1 MLIEIKKAGINGE
14 GIGFYKRKPVFVE
27 GCYPNET
34 IDCKLYDE
42 GSHYR
47 GELIKVIKK
56 SEFRV
61 KVPCIHQKRCG
72 GCALMSVSYD
82 EQLRIKKQLL
92 ESALLKYM
100 HRKIDVGDVVPS
112 DKQLFYRNKCNLP
125 VIEKDGRLINA
136 LYAPN
141 SNHPVYID
149 SCMIHEQIVEEIRK
163 EVLNVLNR
171 HKYKVYDHHLKK
183 GIRQI
188 VIRGFENE
196 YQLVLI
202 TGNDKIDDKTIEDLN
217 KIDNLVSIFQGINT
231 HKNPVNMMPDNL
243 RKLSGKDKI
252 NVKINSFRLKLS
264 PQAFFQ
270 LNKSQAEQIYSD
282 VNNLIDSKVNCLV
295 EAYCGIGAMSLSMH
309 DKADE
314 LYGIEI
320 VDKAIRDA
328 KDNARINKIDNITYI
343 CGDAS
348 YEVRKLS
355 KNKKIDVLIVD
366 PPRTGLDDDLLV
378 TILKSKIKK
387 VIYVS
392 CNPST
397 LAKNLDIL
405 SDKYQI
411 DYIKGYDMFPNTPHV
426 EAIVLLCR
434 AEC

>member
-27 GCYPNET
+27 GCYPSET

-149 SCMIHEQIVEEIRK
+149 SCMIHEQ
-163 EVLNVLNR
+163 
-171 HKYKVYDHHLKK
+171 
-183 GIRQI
+183 
-188 VIRGFENE
+188 
-196 YQLVLI
+196 
-202 TGNDKIDDKTIEDLN
+202 
-217 KIDNLVSIFQGINT
+217 
-231 HKNPVNMMPDNL
+231 
-243 RKLSGKDKI
+243 
-252 NVKINSFRLKLS
+252 
-264 PQAFFQ
+264 
-270 LNKSQAEQIYSD
+270 
-282 VNNLIDSKVNCLV
+282 
-295 EAYCGIGAMSLSMH
+295 
-309 DKADE
+309 
-314 LYGIEI
+314 
-320 VDKAIRDA
+320 
-328 KDNARINKIDNITYI
+328 
-343 CGDAS
+343 
-348 YEVRKLS
+348 
-355 KNKKIDVLIVD
+355 NKK
-366 PPRTGLDDDLLV
+366 RSSQCFKQT
-378 TILKSKIKK
+378 
-387 VIYVS
+387 
-392 CNPST
+392 
-397 LAKNLDIL
+397 
-405 SDKYQI
+405 
-411 DYIKGYDMFPNTPHV
+411 
-426 EAIVLLCR
+426 
-434 AEC
+434 